1 MICTSK
7 TGVLVYGELA
17 KEPEFKRLQNGSYLM
32 KLNIRYDSEK
42 NEAGKWLGKFI
53 DVNIWRVDVNL
64 WDDMLHKGDNVIA
77 SGKKVEPHEY
87 NGKTYTNENKGKARK
102 LSSVRAMFKYFYNK
116 EYLPSNVSAKIT
128 MPKIKDKEIIKLEAN
143 EVSDILNVAENGS
156 SCLTKHQEAYH
167 EVTHIRDTALLTL
180 FLGTGIRISECV
192 GLNVNDID
200 FNVNGFTI
208 TRKGGARVI
217 LYFSDEEIRFK
228 VKSRILSV
236 SGKNLSLVETS
247 ERDAVIS
254 GIVEKV
260 DYV

>member
-87 NGKTYTNENKGKARK
+87 NGKTYYQLDAEDVTPSGKTQLRWLQQAINAVWSAGPARAPRCCTCTTRPAARK
-102 LSSVRAMFKYFYNK
+102 HPACPPVHRGRN
-116 EYLPSNVSAKIT
+116 
-128 MPKIKDKEIIKLEAN
+128 AN
-143 EVSDILNVAENGS
+143 HRG
-156 SCLTKHQEAYH
+156 
-167 EVTHIRDTALLTL
+167 R
-180 FLGTGIRISECV
+180 R
-192 GLNVNDID
+192 
-200 FNVNGFTI
+200 
-208 TRKGGARVI
+208 R
-217 LYFSDEEIRFK
+217 
-228 VKSRILSV
+228 
-236 SGKNLSLVETS
+236 
-247 ERDAVIS
+247 
-254 GIVEKV
+254 
-260 DYV
+260 